1 MRYRNHVENDVK
13 TRCGYAVVI
22 GRPNVGKSTLLN
34 HILGRKL
41 SIVTSKP
48 QTTRNRV
55 LAVHN
60 VGDSQV
66 IFLDTPGLHRPE
78 SSLGRYMMEAAQG
91 AISEA
96 DVCVWIIDAS
106 RPKRSA
112 GLLREEL
119 AVAGRLENLKIPV
132 IALINKVDLL
142 KNKSLLLPIMEEV
155 SAIDGIEEVI
165 PICALRGDGVDR
177 FMVALL
183 ERIPFS
189 PKLFP
194 DDMLSDRADRFFV
207 SELVREALIDLTR
220 QEIPYRT
227 AVVIDRFVEESRR
240 CVIHGTIHVEKKSQ
254 KGIIIG
260 KGGTMIRDIG
270 TRARAQAEKLLGCPV
285 DLRLHVNV
293 SPDWTKDARGLKKMG
308 YE

>member
-1 MRYRNHVENDVK
+1 M
-13 TRCGYAVVI
+13 I

-66 IFLDTPGLHRPE
+66 VFLDTPGLHRPE
-78 SSLGRYMMEAAQG
+78 GSLGRYMMEAAQG

-106 RPKRSA
+106 HPRRSG
-112 GLLREEL
+112 GLLRQEL
-119 AVAGRLENLKIPV
+119 TVAKSLEDLKVPI
-132 IALINKVDLL
+132 IALINKVDRL
-142 KNKSLLLPIMEEV
+142 KDKSLLLPIMEET

-165 PICALRGDGVDR
+165 PICALRGDGVDL

-194 DDMLSDRADRFFV
+194 DDMLSDKADRFFV

-227 AVVIDRFVEESRR
+227 AVVIDKFVEESRR

-270 TRARAQAEKLLGCPV
+270 IRARAEAEKLLGCPV

-293 SPDWTKDARGLKKMG
+293 SPDWTKDARGLKEMG

>member
-1 MRYRNHVENDVK
+1 MENDIK
-13 TRCGYAVVI
+13 TKCGYAVVI

-34 HILGRKL
+34 RVLGRKL

-60 VGDSQV
+60 VEDSQV

-78 SSLGRYMMEAAQG
+78 NSLGHYMMEAAQG

-106 RPKRSA
+106 HPRRST
-112 GLLREEL
+112 GLLREEIGI
-119 AVAGRLENLKIPV
+119 AGHLENPKIPI

-142 KNKSLLLPIMEEV
+142 RNKSLLLPIMEET
-155 SAIDGIEEVI
+155 SAIDGMEEVI
-165 PICALRGDGVDR
+165 PICALSGDGVDR
-177 FMVALL
+177 FMIALL
-183 ERIPFS
+183 KRIPLS
-189 PKLFP
+189 PWLFP
-194 DDMLSDRADRFFV
+194 DDILSDKADRFFV

-254 KGIIIG
+254 RGIIIG

-270 TRARAQAEKLLGCPV
+270 IRARAQAEKLLGCSV

-293 SPDWTKDARGLKKMG
+293 SPDWTKDAQGLKKMG

>member
-1 MRYRNHVENDVK
+1 M
-13 TRCGYAVVI
+13 I

-78 SSLGRYMMEAAQG
+78 GSLGRYMMEAAQG

-96 DVCVWIIDAS
+96 DVCVWIIDANH
-106 RPKRSA
+106 PKRSA
-112 GLLREEL
+112 GLLRQEL
-119 AVAGRLENLKIPV
+119 AVAKSLEDLKVPI
-132 IALINKVDLL
+132 IALINKVDLV
-142 KNKSLLLPIMEEV
+142 KNKGLLLPIMEET

-194 DDMLSDRADRFFV
+194 DDMLSDKADRFFV

-227 AVVIDRFVEESRR
+227 AVVIDKFVEESRR

-270 TRARAQAEKLLGCPV
+270 IRARAQAEKLLGCPV

-293 SPDWTKDARGLKKMG
+293 TPDWTKDARGLKEMG

>member
-1 MRYRNHVENDVK
+1 VEDNVK
-13 TRCGYAVVI
+13 TRCGYAAVI

-34 HILGRKL
+34 HILGRKA

-78 SSLGRYMMEAAQG
+78 GSLGRYMMEAAQG

-106 RPKRSA
+106 HPRRSG
-112 GLLREEL
+112 GLLREEIS
-119 AVAGRLENLKIPV
+119 VAESLKDLKIPI
-132 IALINKVDLL
+132 IALINKVDRL
-142 KNKSLLLPIMEEV
+142 KDKGLLLPIMEET
-155 SAIDGIEEVI
+155 SAINGIEEVI
-165 PICALRGDGVDR
+165 PICALNGDGVDL

-260 KGGTMIRDIG
+260 KGGSMIRDIG
-270 TRARAQAEKLLGCPV
+270 IRARAQAEKLLGCPV

-293 SPDWTKDARGLKKMG
+293 SPDWTKDARGLKEMG

>member
-1 MRYRNHVENDVK
+1 MENDVK
-13 TRCGYAVVI
+13 TKCGYATVI

-34 HILGRKL
+34 HILGRKA

-78 SSLGRYMMEAAQG
+78 GSLGRYMMEAAQG

-96 DVCVWIIDAS
+96 DICVWIIDAS
-106 RPKRSA
+106 HPRRSG
-112 GLLREEL
+112 GLLREEIS
-119 AVAGRLENLKIPV
+119 VAESLKDLKIPI
-132 IALINKVDLL
+132 IALINKVDRL
-142 KNKSLLLPIMEEV
+142 KDKGLLLPIMEET
-155 SAIDGIEEVI
+155 SAINGIEEVI
-165 PICALRGDGVDR
+165 PICALNGDGVDL
-177 FMVALL
+177 FMAALL
-183 ERIPFS
+183 ERIPFC

-227 AVVIDRFVEESRR
+227 AVVIDQFVEESRR

-260 KGGTMIRDIG
+260 KGGSMIRDIG
-270 TRARAQAEKLLGCPV
+270 IRARAQAEKLLGCPV

-293 SPDWTKDARGLKKMG
+293 SPDWTKNPRGLKEMG